1 MSGALSIDYQLG
13 QINYNQFKEFVV
25 SILAFSL
32 MDKDQNRSL
41 TSGEVKIFLKLMG
54 QLKAS
59 EDEVKEFFASHD
71 IDDDGEVSVYEFF
84 LTKY

>member
-41 TSGEVKIFLKLMG
+41 STGEVKIFLQLMG
-54 QLKAS
+54 KLNTS
-59 EDEVKEFFASHD
+59 EHEIKEFFATHD
-71 IDDDGEVSVYEFF
+71 VDDDGEVSVYEFF

>member
-1 MSGALSIDYQLG
+1 MSKTLSFDVQPE
-13 QINYNQFKEFVV
+13 QINYEQFKEFVV

-41 TSGEVKIFLKLMG
+41 STREVKIFLKLMG
-54 QLKAS
+54 KLKAS

-71 IDDDGEVSVYEFF
+71 INDDGEVSVYEFF
-84 LTKY
+84 LAKY

>member
-1 MSGALSIDYQLG
+1 
-13 QINYNQFKEFVV
+13 
-25 SILAFSL
+25 

-41 TSGEVKIFLKLMG
+41 TAGEVKIFLKLMG